1 MTFQEKQKGHKKK
14 WMMGRKLAKIEQISR
29 VTLAQVQ
36 YLGQLLSE
44 MCDLREKMKD
54 LLTGDDLT
62 VKRRED
68 EDETGCPICMISAK
82 GKQIFECN
90 ECGNWVCSDCVTRLE
105 NCPCCRTSLNEH
117 PMRRSRA
124 LERFMSS

>member
-1 MTFQEKQKGHKKK
+1 MLCPLDILFFLGILVNYLLKHPNYKPPH
-14 WMMGRKLAKIEQISR
+14 
-29 VTLAQVQ
+29 QVQ

-44 MCDLREKMKD
+44 MCDLRVKMKD
-54 LLTGDDLT
+54 LLTGDDST

-105 NCPCCRTSLNEH
+105 NCPCCRMSLNEH